1 MRIAVIATALSLLAV
16 PAAPFAQS
24 GNDPSPAPTERYS
37 TMATPLGA
45 LIADPD
51 ARAVLERFSPGISN
65 SPPIVYNTT
74 LKGIQGYSGGK
85 ITDELLAQMDAEL
98 AKLTPKPWVSATGKA
113 VRVPNFDE
121 SKVGSYTLPDPLV
134 LSNGEPVRDA
144 RTWRTRRRP
153 EILALF
159 ESIMYGRAPGRPAD
173 ERFEIFDRGTPALGG
188 RATRKQV
195 MIHLL
200 KDPNAPQIQLVEY
213 IPAGARKPVPM
224 LLMIGFTAPSG
235 MFDDPGIRP
244 GMVWDQATRKKVPA
258 SRSPQVA
265 RIDVTRFLDAGI
277 GVAAFYYGDLDPDF
291 PGGYALGIR
300 ALYDKVD
307 EAERPPDAWGAFSAW
322 AWSLSRV
329 QDYLETDPAVD
340 AKRVAIQGASRL
352 GKTVLW
358 AAARD
363 QRFAAVIA
371 CCSGKMGSALMRRN
385 FGEGINKD
393 GSGTAYWVAGNL
405 GKYAEREDALPMDG
419 HMLLALIAPRPVLL
433 QTGKA
438 DHAADPKGEFLSA
451 VAAGPVYRLLG
462 KQDLGAASWPP
473 AAPILNDIGYTMH
486 EGGHGIDAADWD
498 IYLAFLRRH
507 LHPENGLRRLPAQ

>member
-1 MRIAVIATALSLLAV
+1 MRAAVMAAALLFPAL
-16 PAAPFAQS
+16 PAAVFAQQEVAT
-24 GNDPSPAPTERYS
+24 PSAPTERYS
-37 TMATPLGA
+37 TMATPIGA

-51 ARAVLERFSPGISN
+51 ARAVLEKFLPGISN

-85 ITDELLAQMDAEL
+85 LTDELLAQMDADL
-98 AKLTPKPWVSATGKA
+98 ARLTPKPWEAAQGKQL
-113 VRVPNFDE
+113 RIPNFDE
-121 SKVGSYTLPDPLV
+121 AKVGPYTLPDPLL

-144 RTWRTRRRP
+144 KTWWTKRRP
-153 EILALF
+153 EILSMF
-159 ESIMYGRAPGRPAD
+159 ETIMFGRAPGRPAD
-173 ERFEIFDRGTPALGG
+173 ERFEVFDKGSPALDGK
-188 RATRKQV
+188 ATRKQV
-195 MIHLL
+195 LIHLL
-200 KDPNAPQIQLVEY
+200 KDPSAPQIQLVEY
-213 IPAGARKPVPM
+213 IPAAAKKPVPM
-224 LLMIGFTAPSG
+224 LLMIGFTAPSS

-244 GMVWDQATRKKVPA
+244 SLVWDPAKKQKVPA
-258 SRSPQVA
+258 SQLPQMGKVD
-265 RIDVTRFLDAGI
+265 INRFLDAGI

-291 PGGYALGIR
+291 PGGYPLGIR
-300 ALYDKVD
+300 ALYGKVD
-307 EAERPPDAWGAFSAW
+307 EAHRAPDAWGAFSAW

-371 CCSGKMGSALMRRN
+371 CCSGKMGSALMRRD
-385 FGEGINKD
+385 FGEGVSKD
-393 GSGTAYWVAGNL
+393 DNGADHWVARNL
-405 GKYAEREDALPMDG
+405 KEYAGREDALPMDG
-419 HMLLALIAPRPVLL
+419 HMLLALIAPRALLL

-438 DHAADPKGEFLSA
+438 DHAADPKGEFLGA

-462 KQDLGAASWPP
+462 KQDLGTTSWPP
-473 AAPILNDIGYTMH
+473 DGPILNDIGYTMH

-498 IYLAFLRRH
+498 IYLAFLKRH
-507 LHPENGLRRLPAQ
+507 LQPEK